1 MIFLWQ
7 KEYYSFQ
14 MEVKRRLSL
23 VILSILFL
31 LSAALTV
38 GFGVQYFRARNRP
51 VKEEALQAQRLATF
65 MADYYRTATAQ
76 PSPTP
81 SPTPTSTPSPIGT
94 KSLPPTATLVPTPTI
109 NPHAEELQQALSL
122 VEVDFPAWQSL
133 NADIRAWIHNEAIRV
148 DHPILKSPDNEYYLT
163 RDLDLSYKA
172 MGSIFFDFRN
182 NTDFSDPNTIIYGH
196 NFDNGLMFSN
206 LVWYKSQQF
215 FEQNPFY
222 TIYTPEQVYRVDIAA
237 GIVVSE
243 TDTTYLV
250 VNFSSEMEF
259 QSLIQTIEENSVIE
273 TEVELT
279 PSDHLVTLYT
289 CTNDWQGQR
298 FVVIGKITP
307 LGSFSA
313 Q

>member
-1 MIFLWQ
+1 MKL
-7 KEYYSFQ
+7 
-14 MEVKRRLSL
+14 KRRLLL
-23 VILSILFL
+23 VLLSMLFL

-38 GFGVQYFRARNRP
+38 GFGLKYVGETARPLN
-51 VKEEALQAQRLATF
+51 EMTQQADSVATF
-65 MADYYRTATAQ
+65 MANYYLTATAQ

-81 SPTPTSTPSPIGT
+81 SPTPTSVPSLLAPKI
-94 KSLPPTATLVPTPTI
+94 LPPTSTIAPTPTP
-109 NPHAEELQQALSL
+109 NPHAEELQRALSL
-122 VEVDFPAWQSL
+122 VNIDFPAWQSL
-133 NADIRAWIHNEAIRV
+133 NSDVQAWIHNESILV

-182 NTDFSDPNTIIYGH
+182 KTDFSDPNTIIYGH

-215 FEQNPFY
+215 YEQNPFY
-222 TIYTPEQVYRVDIAA
+222 YLYTPEQVYRVEIAA

-243 TDTTYLV
+243 TDVTYLV
-250 VNFSSEMEF
+250 VDFNSDAEF
-259 QSLIQTIEENSVIE
+259 RDLIQTIEENSVIE
-273 TEVELT
+273 TEIELT
-279 PSDHLVTLYT
+279 PKDRLVTLYT

>member
-51 VKEEALQAQRLATF
+51 VKEEALQAQRLAIF

-81 SPTPTSTPSPIGT
+81 SLTPTSTPSPIGT

-222 TIYTPEQVYRVDIAA
+222 TIYTPEQVYRVDITA

-289 CTNDWQGQR
+289 CTNNWQGQR

>member
-1 MIFLWQ
+1 
-7 KEYYSFQ
+7 
-14 MEVKRRLSL
+14 MELKRRLLL
-23 VILSILFL
+23 VMLSVLFL

-38 GFGVQYFRARNRP
+38 SFGFKYIAARSQALS
-51 VKEEALQAQRLATF
+51 EETQQAQSVATF
-65 MADYYRTATAQ
+65 MANYYQTATAQ

-81 SPTPTSTPSPIGT
+81 SPTPTSAPTLETPT
-94 KSLPPTATLVPTPTI
+94 LLPPTATIAPTPTP

-122 VEVDFPAWQSL
+122 VEVDFTDWKNL
-133 NADIRAWIHNEAIRV
+133 NGDVRAWIHNEAIRV

-182 NTDFSDPNTIIYGH
+182 QTDLSDPNTIIYGH

-206 LVWYKSQQF
+206 LVWYKNQQF
-215 FEQNPFY
+215 YEKHPFY
-222 TIYTPEQVYRVDIAA
+222 YLYTPEQVFLVDIAA

-243 TDTTYLV
+243 TDVTYLV
-250 VNFSSEMEF
+250 VDFDSDTEF
-259 QSLIQTIEENSVIE
+259 RNLIQTIEENSVID
-273 TEVELT
+273 TEIVLT
-279 PSDHLVTLYT
+279 PEDRMVTLYT

-307 LGSFSA
+307 LGSFIT

>member
-1 MIFLWQ
+1 MV
-7 KEYYSFQ
+7 
-14 MEVKRRLSL
+14 MLSVL
-23 VILSILFL
+23 LL

-38 GFGVQYFRARNRP
+38 SLGLKYVGEKQGP
-51 VKEEALQAQRLATF
+51 LEEMTRQAQIAATA
-65 MADYYRTATAQ
+65 MANYYQTATAQ
-76 PSPTP
+76 PSTTP
-81 SPTPTSTPSPIGT
+81 SPTPTSAPSLAAT
-94 KSLPPTATLVPTPTI
+94 ELLPPTASLTPSPTP

-122 VEVDFPAWQSL
+122 VEIDFPAWQSL
-133 NADIRAWIHNEAIRV
+133 NSDVRAWIHNEAIVV

-182 NTDFSDPNTIIYGH
+182 KSDFSDPNTIIYGH

-215 FEQNPFY
+215 YEQNPFY
-222 TIYTPEQVYRVDIAA
+222 YLYTPEQVYRVDIAA

-250 VNFSSEMEF
+250 VDFNSDAEF
-259 QSLIQTIEENSVIE
+259 RVLIQLIEENSVIE
-273 TEVELT
+273 SEIELT
-279 PSDHLVTLYT
+279 PKDQLVTLYT

-298 FVVIGKITP
+298 FVVIGKLTP
-307 LGSFSA
+307 LGSFSS

>member
-1 MIFLWQ
+1 MDQ
-7 KEYYSFQ
+7 KRKLL
-14 MEVKRRLSL
+14 MVMLSVL
-23 VILSILFL
+23 LL

-38 GFGVQYFRARNRP
+38 SLGLKYVGEKQGP
-51 VKEEALQAQRLATF
+51 LEEMTRQAQIAATA
-65 MADYYRTATAQ
+65 MANYYQTATAQ
-76 PSPTP
+76 PSTTP
-81 SPTPTSTPSPIGT
+81 SPTPTSAPSLAAT
-94 KSLPPTATLVPTPTI
+94 ELLPPTASLTPSPTP

-122 VEVDFPAWQSL
+122 VEIDFPAWQSL
-133 NADIRAWIHNEAIRV
+133 NSDVRAWIHNEAIVV

-182 NTDFSDPNTIIYGH
+182 KSDFSDPNTIIYGH

-215 FEQNPFY
+215 YEQNPFY
-222 TIYTPEQVYRVDIAA
+222 YLYTPEQVYRVDIAA

-250 VNFSSEMEF
+250 VDFNSDAEF
-259 QSLIQTIEENSVIE
+259 RVLIQLIEENSVIE
-273 TEVELT
+273 SEIELT
-279 PSDHLVTLYT
+279 PKDQLVTLYT

-298 FVVIGKITP
+298 FVVIGKLTP
-307 LGSFSA
+307 LGSFSS

>member
-1 MIFLWQ
+1 MERKQ
-7 KEYYSFQ
+7 K
-14 MEVKRRLSL
+14 LSQI
-23 VILSILFL
+23 ILSALFL

-38 GFGVQYFRARNRP
+38 SFGLKYVGGTQGPQNEMTR
-51 VKEEALQAQRLATF
+51 QADSVATF
-65 MADYYRTATAQ
+65 MANYYQTATAH

-81 SPTPTSTPSPIGT
+81 SPTPTNTPSLAAP
-94 KSLPPTATLVPTPTI
+94 KLLPPTATTAPTPTP

-122 VEVDFPAWQSL
+122 VEIDFPAWQSL
-133 NADIRAWIHNEAIRV
+133 NSDVQAWIHNEAIRV

-163 RDLDLSYKA
+163 LDLDLSYKA

-182 NTDFSDPNTIIYGH
+182 KSDFSDPNTIIYGH

-215 FEQNPFY
+215 YEQNPFY
-222 TIYTPEQVYRVDIAA
+222 YLYTPEQVYRVDIAA

-250 VNFSSEMEF
+250 VDFSSDLEF
-259 QSLIQTIEENSVIE
+259 SSLIQAIEKNSVIE
-273 TEVELT
+273 TEIELT
-279 PSDHLVTLYT
+279 PGDQLVTLYT

-298 FVVIGKITP
+298 FVVIGKLTP
-307 LGSFSA
+307 LGLFA
-313 Q
+313 GR

>member
-1 MIFLWQ
+1 M
-7 KEYYSFQ
+7 
-14 MEVKRRLSL
+14 LS
-23 VILSILFL
+23 VFFL

-38 GFGVQYFRARNRP
+38 SFGFKYIAARSQALS
-51 VKEEALQAQRLATF
+51 EETQQAQSVATF
-65 MADYYRTATAQ
+65 MANYYQTATAQ

-81 SPTPTSTPSPIGT
+81 SPTPTSAPTLETPT
-94 KSLPPTATLVPTPTI
+94 LLPPTATIAPTPTP

-122 VEVDFPAWQSL
+122 VEVDFTAWQNL
-133 NADIRAWIHNEAIRV
+133 NGDVRAWIHNEAIRV

-182 NTDFSDPNTIIYGH
+182 QTDLSDPNTIIYGH

-206 LVWYKSQQF
+206 LVWYKNQQF
-215 FEQNPFY
+215 YEKHPFY
-222 TIYTPEQVYRVDIAA
+222 YLYTPEQVFRVDIAA

-243 TDTTYLV
+243 TDVTYLV
-250 VNFSSEMEF
+250 VDFDSDTEF
-259 QSLIQTIEENSVIE
+259 RNLIQTIEENSVID
-273 TEVELT
+273 TEIVLT
-279 PSDHLVTLYT
+279 PEDRMVTLYT

-307 LGSFSA
+307 LGSFIT

>member
-1 MIFLWQ
+1 
-7 KEYYSFQ
+7 
-14 MEVKRRLSL
+14 MELKRRLLL
-23 VILSILFL
+23 VMLSVFFL

-38 GFGVQYFRARNRP
+38 SFGFKYIAARSQALS
-51 VKEEALQAQRLATF
+51 EETQQAQSVATF
-65 MADYYRTATAQ
+65 MANYYQTATAQ

-81 SPTPTSTPSPIGT
+81 SPTPTSAPTLETPT
-94 KSLPPTATLVPTPTI
+94 LLPPTATIAPTPTP

-122 VEVDFPAWQSL
+122 VEVDFTAWQNL
-133 NADIRAWIHNEAIRV
+133 NGDVRAWIHNEAIRV

-182 NTDFSDPNTIIYGH
+182 QTDLSDPNTIIYGH

-206 LVWYKSQQF
+206 LVWYKNQQF
-215 FEQNPFY
+215 YEKHPFY
-222 TIYTPEQVYRVDIAA
+222 YLYTPEQVYRVDIAA

-243 TDTTYLV
+243 TDVTYLV
-250 VNFSSEMEF
+250 VDFDSDTEF
-259 QSLIQTIEENSVIE
+259 RNLIQTIEENSVID
-273 TEVELT
+273 TEIVLT
-279 PSDHLVTLYT
+279 PEDRMVTLYT

-307 LGSFSA
+307 LGSFIT

>member
-51 VKEEALQAQRLATF
+51 VKEEALQAQRLAIF

-81 SPTPTSTPSPIGT
+81 SLTPTSTPSPIGT

>member
-1 MIFLWQ
+1 
-7 KEYYSFQ
+7 
-14 MEVKRRLSL
+14 MELKRRLLL
-23 VILSILFL
+23 VMLSVFFL

-38 GFGVQYFRARNRP
+38 SFGFKYIAARSQALS
-51 VKEEALQAQRLATF
+51 EETQQAQSVATF
-65 MADYYRTATAQ
+65 MANYYQTATAQ

-81 SPTPTSTPSPIGT
+81 SLTPTNAPTLETPT
-94 KSLPPTATLVPTPTI
+94 LLPPTATIAPTPTP

-122 VEVDFPAWQSL
+122 VEVDFTAWQNL
-133 NADIRAWIHNEAIRV
+133 NGDVRAWIHNEAIRV

-182 NTDFSDPNTIIYGH
+182 QTDLSDPNTIIYGH

-206 LVWYKSQQF
+206 LVWYKNQQF
-215 FEQNPFY
+215 YEKHPFY
-222 TIYTPEQVYRVDIAA
+222 YLYTPEQVFRVDIAA

-243 TDTTYLV
+243 TDVTYLV
-250 VNFSSEMEF
+250 VDFDSDTEF
-259 QSLIQTIEENSVIE
+259 RNLIQTIEENSVID
-273 TEVELT
+273 TEIVLT
-279 PSDHLVTLYT
+279 PEDRMVTLYT

-307 LGSFSA
+307 LGSFIT

>member
-1 MIFLWQ
+1 
-7 KEYYSFQ
+7 
-14 MEVKRRLSL
+14 MELKRRLLL
-23 VILSILFL
+23 VMLSVFFL

-38 GFGVQYFRARNRP
+38 SFGFKYIAARSQALS
-51 VKEEALQAQRLATF
+51 EETQQAQSVATF
-65 MADYYRTATAQ
+65 MANYYQTATAQ

-81 SPTPTSTPSPIGT
+81 SPTPTSAPTLETPT
-94 KSLPPTATLVPTPTI
+94 LLPPTATIAPTPTP

-122 VEVDFPAWQSL
+122 VEVDFTAWQNL
-133 NADIRAWIHNEAIRV
+133 NGDVRAWIHNEAIRV

-182 NTDFSDPNTIIYGH
+182 QTDLSDPNTIIYGH

-206 LVWYKSQQF
+206 LVWYKNQQF
-215 FEQNPFY
+215 YEKHPFY
-222 TIYTPEQVYRVDIAA
+222 YLYTPEQVFRVDIAA

-243 TDTTYLV
+243 TDVTYLV
-250 VNFSSEMEF
+250 VDFDSDTEF
-259 QSLIQTIEENSVIE
+259 RNLIQTIEENSVID
-273 TEVELT
+273 TEIVLT
-279 PSDHLVTLYT
+279 PEDRMVTLYT

-307 LGSFSA
+307 LGSFIT

>member
-1 MIFLWQ
+1 
-7 KEYYSFQ
+7 

-94 KSLPPTATLVPTPTI
+94 KSLPPTATMIPTPTI

-222 TIYTPEQVYRVDIAA
+222 TIYTPEQVYRVDITA

>member
-1 MIFLWQ
+1 M
-7 KEYYSFQ
+7 
-14 MEVKRRLSL
+14 
-23 VILSILFL
+23 VILSGLFL
-31 LSAALTV
+31 LSAVLTISFGLKYV
-38 GFGVQYFRARNRP
+38 GQTQRP
-51 VKEEALQAQRLATF
+51 LNEMTQQANSVATF
-65 MADYYRTATAQ
+65 MANYYQTATAQ

-81 SPTPTSTPSPIGT
+81 SPTPTKAPSLVTATLMPPSATLTPSP
-94 KSLPPTATLVPTPTI
+94 TP

-122 VEVDFPAWQSL
+122 VEIDFPAWQSL
-133 NADIRAWIHNEAIRV
+133 NADVRAWIHNEAIVV
-148 DHPILKSPDNEYYLT
+148 DHPILRSPDNEYYLT

-182 NTDFSDPNTIIYGH
+182 KNDFSDPNTIIYGH

-215 FEQNPFY
+215 YEQNPFY
-222 TIYTPEQVYRVDIAA
+222 YLYTPEQVYRVDIAA

-250 VNFSSEMEF
+250 VDFSSDAEF
-259 QSLIQTIEENSVIE
+259 RSLIQTIEENSVIE
-273 TEVELT
+273 SEIELT
-279 PSDHLVTLYT
+279 PSDRLVTLYT

-298 FVVIGKITP
+298 FVVIGKLTP
-307 LGSFSA
+307 LGTFTA

>member
-1 MIFLWQ
+1 M
-7 KEYYSFQ
+7 S
-14 MEVKRRLSL
+14 
-23 VILSILFL
+23 
-31 LSAALTV
+31 
-38 GFGVQYFRARNRP
+38 
-51 VKEEALQAQRLATF
+51 EETQQAQSVATF
-65 MADYYRTATAQ
+65 MANYYQTATAQ

-81 SPTPTSTPSPIGT
+81 SPTPTSAPTLETPT
-94 KSLPPTATLVPTPTI
+94 LLPPTATIAPTPTP

-122 VEVDFPAWQSL
+122 VEVDFTAWQNL
-133 NADIRAWIHNEAIRV
+133 NGDVRAWIHNEAIRV

-182 NTDFSDPNTIIYGH
+182 QTDLSDPNTIIYGH

-206 LVWYKSQQF
+206 LVWYKNQQF
-215 FEQNPFY
+215 YEKHPFY
-222 TIYTPEQVYRVDIAA
+222 YLYTPEQVFRVDIAA

-243 TDTTYLV
+243 TDVTYLV
-250 VNFSSEMEF
+250 VDFDSDTEF
-259 QSLIQTIEENSVIE
+259 RNLIQTIEENSVID
-273 TEVELT
+273 TEIVLT
-279 PSDHLVTLYT
+279 PEDRMVTLYT

-307 LGSFSA
+307 LGSFIT

>member
-1 MIFLWQ
+1 MDQ
-7 KEYYSFQ
+7 KRKLL
-14 MEVKRRLSL
+14 MVMLSVL
-23 VILSILFL
+23 LL

-38 GFGVQYFRARNRP
+38 SFGLKYLVQKQAPLQEMTR
-51 VKEEALQAQRLATF
+51 QAQIAATA
-65 MADYYRTATAQ
+65 MANYYQTATAQ
-76 PSPTP
+76 PSTTP
-81 SPTPTSTPSPIGT
+81 SPTPTSAPSLAAT
-94 KSLPPTATLVPTPTI
+94 ELLPPTASLTPSPTP
-109 NPHAEELQQALSL
+109 NPHVEELQQALSL
-122 VEVDFPAWQSL
+122 VDIDFAAWQNL
-133 NADIRAWIHNEAIRV
+133 NADVRAWIHNEAIVV

-182 NTDFSDPNTIIYGH
+182 KSDFSDPNTIIYGH

-215 FEQNPFY
+215 YEQNPFY
-222 TIYTPEQVYRVDIAA
+222 YLYTPEQVYRVDIAA

-250 VNFSSEMEF
+250 VDFNSDAEF
-259 QSLIQTIEENSVIE
+259 RVLIQLIEENSVIE
-273 TEVELT
+273 SEIELT
-279 PSDHLVTLYT
+279 PKDQLVTLYT

-298 FVVIGKITP
+298 FVVIGKLTP
-307 LGSFSA
+307 LGSFSS